1 MSNFNFKDI
10 TGKKYGRLTVINRV
24 GRNKSGSIT
33 WLCKCDCGK
42 EIVTSGKALRG
53 GETRSCGCGRNEKIA
68 AIGKE
73 NATHGGR
80 HTKLYSHW
88 SIMKARCYNPKHN
101 RYELYGGRGITVCAE
116 WVNSFEVFRDWALAN
131 GYRDGLTIDRKDNDG
146 PYSPDNCRWATAKQ
160 QGNNRRCNRMIT
172 CNGETHTLAEWAE
185 LTGIK
190 RQTIQT
196 RLTRGW
202 TVSRALGR

>member
-10 TGKKYGRLTVINRV
+10 TGEKYGRLTVINRI
-24 GRNKSGSIT
+24 GRNRSGSIT
-33 WLCKCDCGK
+33 WLCKCDCGN
-42 EIVTSGKALRG
+42 EMVTSGKSLRSG
-53 GETRSCGCGRNEKIA
+53 KTRSCGCGRNEKIA
-68 AIGKE
+68 AIGKK

-88 SIMKARCYNPKHN
+88 TIMKARCNNPKNN

-116 WVNSFEVFRDWALAN
+116 WANSFEAFRNWALAN
-131 GYRDGLTIDRKDNDG
+131 GYRDGLTIDRKDTNG
-146 PYSPDNCRWATAKQ
+146 PYCPENCRWATAKQ
-160 QGNNRRCNRMIT
+160 QNNNRRSNRVIT
-172 CNGETHTLAEWAE
+172 HNGETHTLAQWAE

-190 RQTIQT
+190 SGTIQT

-202 TVSRALGR
+202 TVEKALGR